1 MKHILILTCL
11 CVGAVACGRTETA
24 SSSQELSFNGDT
36 VVVEENSPAL
46 KRIQV
51 QTTHLEEF
59 SGEFKTVG
67 TVRPVAGKYAEIAT
81 PFAGRVMKSFVHL
94 GQRVQAGAPIFEL
107 GSSDFYEAAKSY
119 FAARSA
125 NELAQKNYRRQQ
137 ELADHGVD

>member
-81 PFAGRVMKSFVHL
+81 PFAGPGYEIVC
-94 GQRVQAGAPIFEL
+94 
-107 GSSDFYEAAKSY
+107 SSWSTCPGWCSY
-119 FAARSA
+119 F
-125 NELAQKNYRRQQ
+125 
-137 ELADHGVD
+137 